1 MAKDYGADRMVE
13 KYAQPFDE
21 VRKQVEEMK
30 SSGNYSTVEMTNNG
44 GIFAVEKGKARH
56 KPEEIEAGRHMAKAG
71 YHVTL
76 KDETGYTKTPDG
88 YVYSFAFEQKTP
100 NVDIGGARSVLK
112 AMEHARRKPADVVVI
127 YDKHSVYHRNIID
140 AGISLYERH
149 ISNYRFKRIIVIS
162 KSGNVY
168 EHSHNI

>member
-30 SSGNYSTVEMTNNG
+30 SSGKYSTVEMTNNG
-44 GIFAVEKGKARH
+44 GIFAIENGKARH
-56 KPEEIEAGRHMAKAG
+56 KLEEIEAGRHMAKAG

-100 NVDIGGARSVLK
+100 NVGGAYSVRK
-112 AMEHARRKPADVVVI
+112 ALGHARLKGADVAVI
-127 YDKHSVYHRNIID
+127 YDKHSVYHRNVIEN
-140 AGISLYERH
+140 GISLFEEK
-149 ISNYRFKRIIVIS
+149 NTYRFKRIIVVS